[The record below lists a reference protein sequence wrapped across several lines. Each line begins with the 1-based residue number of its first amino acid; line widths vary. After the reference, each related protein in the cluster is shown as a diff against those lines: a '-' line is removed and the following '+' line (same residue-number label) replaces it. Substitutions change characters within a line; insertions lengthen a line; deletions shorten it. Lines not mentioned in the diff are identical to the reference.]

1 MRKLQLFL
9 LLFFSSFLSAQQLQ
23 INDVV
28 YGSVN
33 STMYKEA
40 KLKVAVT
47 PQEFHDLTLAYP
59 DLKIFFA
66 NRMDYQDCML
76 GYGNVV
82 RWELTDEEIR
92 NLKNFI
98 KRNGGKLP
106 KYRPVKKPI
115 EPIAAIKPIHEDRAE
130 RIEENSQF
138 VESEPTNTLSV
149 DNRSVATFDKKS
161 NASEKE
167 ELERLEKSIIPE
179 PVTTEEEESPVIQI
193 SDEELPEPLNT
204 KSSREVYVTPPMK
217 YEKGRLT
224 MNGERLSLYKAKRLA
239 RISDSDALRNFR
251 RASRIR
257 GWNYFWGYIVLNTI
271 SIGMIDEDAS
281 SLIAGAAISG
291 AIIFREDLR
300 TKALEEAVFEYN
312 SVLPGY
318 E

>member
-28 YGSVN
+28 YGSVT

-47 PQEFHDLTLAYP
+47 PQEFHDLTLEYP

-66 NRMDYQDCML
+66 NRMDYQNCML
-76 GYGNVV
+76 SYGNVV

-115 EPIAAIKPIHEDRAE
+115 EPIAAIKPINEGVE
-130 RIEENSQF
+130 RIEENSQI
-138 VESEPTNTLSV
+138 VASEPTNTLSV
-149 DNRSVATFDKKS
+149 DKRSIATFDKES

-167 ELERLEKSIIPE
+167 ELERLEKSIVPE
-179 PVTTEEEESPVIQI
+179 PVTTEKEESPVIQI
-193 SDEELPEPLNT
+193 SDEELPEPLNS

-217 YEKGRLT
+217 YENLRLT
-224 MNGERLSLYKAKRLA
+224 MNGERLPLYKAKRLA
-239 RISDSDALRNFR
+239 RISDSDALRHFR
-251 RASRIR
+251 KASRIR
-257 GWNYFWGYIVLNTI
+257 NWNYFWAFAVYGSFLEAEYNSRAAVQ
-271 SIGMIDEDAS
+271 GV
-281 SLIAGAAISG
+281 LIAGAVV
-291 AIIFREDLR
+291 FREVLR
-300 TKALEEAVFEYN
+300 NKELEEAVFEYN

>member
-1 MRKLQLFL
+1 MRKLQLIL

-28 YGSVN
+28 YGSVT

-82 RWELTDEEIR
+82 RWELTDEETR

-115 EPIAAIKPIHEDRAE
+115 EPIAAIKPINEGVE
-130 RIEENSQF
+130 RIEENSQI

-149 DNRSVATFDKKS
+149 DNRSIATFDKES

-167 ELERLEKSIIPE
+167 ELERLEKSIVPE

-193 SDEELPEPLNT
+193 SDEELPEPLNS

-217 YEKGRLT
+217 YENLRLT
-224 MNGERLSLYKAKRLA
+224 MNGERLPLYKAKRLA
-239 RISDSDALRNFR
+239 RISDSDALRHFR
-251 RASRIR
+251 KASRIR
-257 GWNYFWGYIVLNTI
+257 GWNYFWAFY
-271 SIGMIDEDAS
+271 
-281 SLIAGAAISG
+281 AGFAFTEAQYDQTAGVVG
-291 AIIFREDLR
+291 AIMTSAVVFREVLR
-300 TKALEEAVFEYN
+300 NKELEEAVFEYN
-312 SVLPGY
+312 SVLPSY

>member
-1 MRKLQLFL
+1 MRKLQLIL
-9 LLFFSSFLSAQQLQ
+9 LLFFSSYLSAQQLQ

-28 YGSVN
+28 YGSVT

-82 RWELTDEEIR
+82 SWELTDEELR
-92 NLKNFI
+92 NLKNYI

-106 KYRPVKKPI
+106 KYRPEKKPI
-115 EPIAAIKPIHEDRAE
+115 EPIAAIKPINEEVEH
-130 RIEENSQF
+130 IEENSQI
-138 VESEPTNTLSV
+138 VESEPTNKLSV
-149 DNRSVATFDKKS
+149 DNRSIATFDKES

-167 ELERLEKSIIPE
+167 ELERLEKSIVPE
-179 PVTTEEEESPVIQI
+179 PVTTEEEESPVIQV
-193 SDEELPEPLNT
+193 SDEELPEPLNS

-217 YEKGRLT
+217 YENLRLT
-224 MNGERLSLYKAKRLA
+224 MNGERLPLYKAKRLA
-239 RISDSDALRNFR
+239 RISDSDALRHFR
-251 RASRIR
+251 KASRIR
-257 GWNYFWGYIVLNTI
+257 GWNYFWAVAVYGSFLEAEYNSRAAVQ
-271 SIGMIDEDAS
+271 GV
-281 SLIAGAAISG
+281 LIAGAVV
-291 AIIFREDLR
+291 FREVLR
-300 TKALEEAVFEYN
+300 NKELEEAVFEYN
-312 SVLPGY
+312 SVLPGN

>member
-1 MRKLQLFL
+1 MRKLQLIL
-9 LLFFSSFLSAQQLQ
+9 LLFFSSYLSAQQLQ

-28 YGSVN
+28 YGSVT

-82 RWELTDEEIR
+82 RWELTDEETR

-115 EPIAAIKPIHEDRAE
+115 EPIAAIKPINEGVE
-130 RIEENSQF
+130 RIEENSQI

-149 DNRSVATFDKKS
+149 DNRSIATFDKES

-167 ELERLEKSIIPE
+167 ELERLEKSIVPE

-193 SDEELPEPLNT
+193 SDEELPEPLNS

-217 YEKGRLT
+217 YENLRLT
-224 MNGERLSLYKAKRLA
+224 MNGERLPLYKAKRLA
-239 RISDSDALRNFR
+239 RISDSDALRHFR
-251 RASRIR
+251 KASRIR
-257 GWNYFWGYIVLNTI
+257 GWNYFWAFY
-271 SIGMIDEDAS
+271 
-281 SLIAGAAISG
+281 AGFAFTEAQYDQTAGVVG
-291 AIIFREDLR
+291 AIMTSAVVFREVLR
-300 TKALEEAVFEYN
+300 NKELEEAVFEYN
-312 SVLPGY
+312 SVLPSY

>member
-1 MRKLQLFL
+1 MRKLQLIL

-28 YGSVN
+28 YGSVT

-82 RWELTDEEIR
+82 RWELTDEETR

-115 EPIAAIKPIHEDRAE
+115 EPIAAIKPINEGVE
-130 RIEENSQF
+130 RIEENSQI

-149 DNRSVATFDKKS
+149 DNRSIATFDKES

-167 ELERLEKSIIPE
+167 ELERLEKPIVPE
-179 PVTTEEEESPVIQI
+179 PVTTEEEESPMIQI
-193 SDEELPEPLNT
+193 SDEELPEPLNS

-217 YEKGRLT
+217 YENLRLT
-224 MNGERLSLYKAKRLA
+224 MNGERLPLYKAKRLA
-239 RISDSDALRNFR
+239 RISDSDALRHFR
-251 RASRIR
+251 KASRIR
-257 GWNYFWGYIVLNTI
+257 GWNYFWAFAVYGSFLEAEYNSRAAVQ
-271 SIGMIDEDAS
+271 GV
-281 SLIAGAAISG
+281 LIAGAVV
-291 AIIFREDLR
+291 FREVLR
-300 TKALEEAVFEYN
+300 NKELEEAVFEYN

>member
-28 YGSVN
+28 YGSIT

-82 RWELTDEEIR
+82 RWELTDEETR

-115 EPIAAIKPIHEDRAE
+115 EPIAAIKPINEGVE
-130 RIEENSQF
+130 RIEENSQI

-149 DNRSVATFDKKS
+149 DNRSIATFDKES

-179 PVTTEEEESPVIQI
+179 PVTTEKEESPVIQI
-193 SDEELPEPLNT
+193 SDEELPEPLNS

>member
-1 MRKLQLFL
+1 MRKLQLIL
-9 LLFFSSFLSAQQLQ
+9 LLFFSSYLSAQQLQ

-28 YGSVN
+28 YGSVT

-82 RWELTDEEIR
+82 SWELTDEELR
-92 NLKNFI
+92 NLKNYI

-106 KYRPVKKPI
+106 KYRPEKKPI
-115 EPIAAIKPIHEDRAE
+115 EPIAAIKPINEEVEH
-130 RIEENSQF
+130 IEENSQI
-138 VESEPTNTLSV
+138 VESEPTNKLSV
-149 DNRSVATFDKKS
+149 DNRSIATFDKES

-167 ELERLEKSIIPE
+167 ELERLEKSIVPE
-179 PVTTEEEESPVIQI
+179 PVTTEIEESPVIQK
-193 SDEELPEPLNT
+193 SDEELPEPLNS

-217 YEKGRLT
+217 YENLRLT
-224 MNGERLSLYKAKRLA
+224 MNGERLPLYKAKRLA
-239 RISDSDALRNFR
+239 RISDSDALRHFR
-251 RASRIR
+251 KASRIR
-257 GWNYFWGYIVLNTI
+257 GWNYFWAVAVYGSFLEAEYNSRAAVQ
-271 SIGMIDEDAS
+271 GV
-281 SLIAGAAISG
+281 LIAGAVV
-291 AIIFREDLR
+291 FREVLR
-300 TKALEEAVFEYN
+300 NKELEEAVFEYN
-312 SVLPGY
+312 SVLPGN

>member
-28 YGSVN
+28 YGSVT

-47 PQEFHDLTLAYP
+47 PQEFHDLTLEYP

-66 NRMDYQDCML
+66 NRMDYQNCML

-115 EPIAAIKPIHEDRAE
+115 EPIAAIKPINEGVE
-130 RIEENSQF
+130 RIEENSQI
-138 VESEPTNTLSV
+138 VASEPTNTLSV
-149 DNRSVATFDKKS
+149 DNRSIATFDKES

-167 ELERLEKSIIPE
+167 ELERLEKSISPE
-179 PVTTEEEESPVIQI
+179 PVITEEEESPVIQI
-193 SDEELPEPLNT
+193 SDEELPEPLNS

-224 MNGERLSLYKAKRLA
+224 MNGERLSLSKAKRLA

>member
-28 YGSVN
+28 YGSVT

-82 RWELTDEEIR
+82 RWELTDEETR

-115 EPIAAIKPIHEDRAE
+115 EPIAAIKPINEGVE
-130 RIEENSQF
+130 RIEENSQI

-149 DNRSVATFDKKS
+149 DNGSIAIFDKES

-167 ELERLEKSIIPE
+167 ELERLEKSIVPE

-193 SDEELPEPLNT
+193 SDEELPEPLNS

-217 YEKGRLT
+217 YENLRLT
-224 MNGERLSLYKAKRLA
+224 MNGERLPLYKAKRLA
-239 RISDSDALRNFR
+239 RISDSDALRHFR
-251 RASRIR
+251 KASRIR
-257 GWNYFWGYIVLNTI
+257 GWNFLWGYTSAAYMWIGIIDGDPAWTVLGVAITGVVIVR
-271 SIGMIDEDAS
+271 ER
-281 SLIAGAAISG
+281 
-291 AIIFREDLR
+291 FRDQ
-300 TKALEEAVFEYN
+300 ALEEAVFEYN

>member
-28 YGSVN
+28 YGSVT

-115 EPIAAIKPIHEDRAE
+115 EPIAAIKPINEGVE
-130 RIEENSQF
+130 RIEENSQI
-138 VESEPTNTLSV
+138 VASEPTNTLSV
-149 DNRSVATFDKKS
+149 DNRSIATFDKES

-167 ELERLEKSIIPE
+167 ELERLEKSIVPE

-193 SDEELPEPLNT
+193 SDEELPEPLNS

-217 YEKGRLT
+217 YENLRLT
-224 MNGERLSLYKAKRLA
+224 MNGERLPLYKAKRLA
-239 RISDSDALRNFR
+239 RISDSDALRHFR
-251 RASRIR
+251 KASRIR
-257 GWNYFWGYIVLNTI
+257 NWNYFWAFAVYGSFLEAEYNSRAAVQ
-271 SIGMIDEDAS
+271 GV
-281 SLIAGAAISG
+281 LIAGAVV
-291 AIIFREDLR
+291 FREVLR
-300 TKALEEAVFEYN
+300 NKELEEAVFEYN
-312 SVLPGY
+312 SVLPGN

>member
-1 MRKLQLFL
+1 MRKLQLIL

-28 YGSVN
+28 YGSVT

-82 RWELTDEEIR
+82 RWELTDEETR

-115 EPIAAIKPIHEDRAE
+115 EPIAAIKPINEGVE
-130 RIEENSQF
+130 RIEENSQI

-149 DNRSVATFDKKS
+149 DNRSIATFDKES

-167 ELERLEKSIIPE
+167 ELERLEKSIVPE

-193 SDEELPEPLNT
+193 SDEELPEPLNS

-217 YEKGRLT
+217 YENLRLT
-224 MNGERLSLYKAKRLA
+224 MNGERLPLYKAKRLA
-239 RISDSDALRNFR
+239 RISDSDALRHFR
-251 RASRIR
+251 KASRIR
-257 GWNYFWGYIVLNTI
+257 GWNYFWAFY
-271 SIGMIDEDAS
+271 
-281 SLIAGAAISG
+281 AGFAFTEAQYDQTAGVVG
-291 AIIFREDLR
+291 AIMTSAVVFREVLR
-300 TKALEEAVFEYN
+300 NKELEEAVFEYN
-312 SVLPGY
+312 SVLPGN

>member
-1 MRKLQLFL
+1 MRKLQLIL
-9 LLFFSSFLSAQQLQ
+9 LLFFSSYLSAQQLQ

-28 YGSVN
+28 YGSVT

-115 EPIAAIKPIHEDRAE
+115 EPIAAMKPINEGVE
-130 RIEENSQF
+130 RIEENSQI

-149 DNRSVATFDKKS
+149 DNRSIATFDKES

-167 ELERLEKSIIPE
+167 ELERLEKSIVPE
-179 PVTTEEEESPVIQI
+179 PVTTEEEESPVIQV
-193 SDEELPEPLNT
+193 SDEELPEPLNS

-217 YEKGRLT
+217 YENLRLT
-224 MNGERLSLYKAKRLA
+224 MNGERLPLYKAKRLA
-239 RISDSDALRNFR
+239 RISDSDALRHFR
-251 RASRIR
+251 KASRIR
-257 GWNYFWGYIVLNTI
+257 GWNYFWAVAVYGSFLEAEYNSRAAVQ
-271 SIGMIDEDAS
+271 GV
-281 SLIAGAAISG
+281 LIAGAVV
-291 AIIFREDLR
+291 FREVLR
-300 TKALEEAVFEYN
+300 NKELEEAVFEYN
-312 SVLPGY
+312 SVLPSY

>member
-1 MRKLQLFL
+1 MRKLQLIL
-9 LLFFSSFLSAQQLQ
+9 LLFFSSYLSAQQLQ

-28 YGSVN
+28 YGSVT

-82 RWELTDEEIR
+82 RWELTDEETR

-115 EPIAAIKPIHEDRAE
+115 EPIAAIKPINEGVE
-130 RIEENSQF
+130 RIEENSQI

-149 DNRSVATFDKKS
+149 DNRSIATFDKES

-167 ELERLEKSIIPE
+167 ELERLEKSIVPE

-193 SDEELPEPLNT
+193 SDEELPEPLNS

-217 YEKGRLT
+217 YENLRLT
-224 MNGERLSLYKAKRLA
+224 MNGERLPLYKAKRLA
-239 RISDSDALRNFR
+239 RISDSDALRHFR
-251 RASRIR
+251 KASRIR
-257 GWNYFWGYIVLNTI
+257 GWNFLWGYISAAYMWNGIEFEDSTWTVL
-271 SIGMIDEDAS
+271 GV
-281 SLIAGAAISG
+281 AITG
-291 AIIFREDLR
+291 VVIVRERLRDQAI
-300 TKALEEAVFEYN
+300 EEAVFEYN
-312 SVLPGY
+312 SVLPSY

>member
-1 MRKLQLFL
+1 MRDLQLIL
-9 LLFFSSFLSAQQLQ
+9 LLFVSSFLSAQQLQ
-23 INDVV
+23 INDVI
-28 YGSVN
+28 YGSVT

-47 PQEFHDLTLAYP
+47 PQEFHDLTIAYP
-59 DLKIFFA
+59 GLKIFFA
-66 NRMDYQDCML
+66 NRMDYQNCML

-82 RWELTDEEIR
+82 RWELTDEELR

-106 KYRPVKKPI
+106 KYRPVKNSI
-115 EPIAAIKPIHEDRAE
+115 EPIAAIKSIHEDSVKS
-130 RIEENSQF
+130 IEENSQI
-138 VESEPTNTLSV
+138 VAGEPTNTLSV
-149 DNRSVATFDKKS
+149 DNRSIATFEKES

-167 ELERLEKSIIPE
+167 ELESPEKLIVPE
-179 PVTTEEEESPVIQI
+179 PATTEDEESPVIQI
-193 SDEELPEPLNT
+193 SDEELPEPLNL

-318 E
+318 K